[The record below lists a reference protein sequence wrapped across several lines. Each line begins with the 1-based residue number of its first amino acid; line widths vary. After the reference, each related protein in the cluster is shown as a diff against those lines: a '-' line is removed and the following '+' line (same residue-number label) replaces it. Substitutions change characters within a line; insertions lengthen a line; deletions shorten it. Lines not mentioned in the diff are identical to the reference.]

1 MRTGELRTLELSK
14 VRPSVSSSP
23 GAFLIFFPIPFSLS
37 SWGYDLSRNKL
48 YHDIK
53 NCEVTNYP
61 NNLGAEDTL
70 VIPDEFLVVLD
81 MDEGTLAFVIDGQYL
96 GVAFSGL
103 KGKKIYPVVSAVWG
117 HCEITMKYYG
127 GLDRK
132 CCIWLFVCACDLP
145 GANCCVR

>member
-1 MRTGELRTLELSK
+1 MKVPNRTSHELILTQTSTLL
-14 VRPSVSSSP
+14 P
-23 GAFLIFFPIPFSLS
+23 PFS

-53 NCEVTNYP
+53 NAEVTNYP

-132 CCIWLFVCACDLP
+132 CTFLFAVFVVFYVHRRL
-145 GANCCVR
+145 RIRER

>member
-1 MRTGELRTLELSK
+1 M
-14 VRPSVSSSP
+14 SSLCSRSLFQITNP
-23 GAFLIFFPIPFSLS
+23 LFLAFFLF

-53 NCEVTNYP
+53 NSEVTNYP

-81 MDEGTLAFVIDGQYL
+81 MDEGSLAFVIDGQYL

-132 CCIWLFVCACDLP
+132 CLFC
-145 GANCCVR
+145 

>member
-1 MRTGELRTLELSK
+1 M
-14 VRPSVSSSP
+14 
-23 GAFLIFFPIPFSLS
+23 
-37 SWGYDLSRNKL
+37 SRNKL

-53 NCEVTNYP
+53 NSEVTNYP

-81 MDEGTLAFVIDGQYL
+81 MDEGSLAFVIDGQYL

-132 CCIWLFVCACDLP
+132 CLFC
-145 GANCCVR
+145 